1 MIHHISLPVEDP
13 LHVAQVLAE
22 LLNGKVAPFPSNPN
36 SYIVVAVDAYG
47 TMIELYPAGT
57 ELMPGCSTSPVT
69 FSQNAFASP
78 FTAVHAAIS
87 VPASETQIAEVGER
101 EGWHTVRCDRGP
113 FHVIEFWIE
122 NKLMLELLP
131 AAFAAQYL
139 KFMEPENLAQIFAGA
154 SVPRPAAITV

>member
-22 LLNGKVAPFPSNPN
+22 LINGKVAPFPFNPN
-36 SYIVVAVDAYG
+36 SYLVLAGDAYG
-47 TMIELYPAGT
+47 TMFEFYPVGT
-57 ELMPGCSTSPVT
+57 ELMPGGTSSPVT

-87 VPASETQIAEVGER
+87 VPASEAQIAEVGER
-101 EGWHTVRCDRGP
+101 EGWQTVRCDRGP
-113 FHVIEFWIE
+113 FQVIEFWIE

-131 AAFAAQYL
+131 APLTTQYL
-139 KFMEPENLAQIFAGA
+139 NSMKPENLAQFFAGA
-154 SVPRPAAITV
+154 SVPRPAAVIA